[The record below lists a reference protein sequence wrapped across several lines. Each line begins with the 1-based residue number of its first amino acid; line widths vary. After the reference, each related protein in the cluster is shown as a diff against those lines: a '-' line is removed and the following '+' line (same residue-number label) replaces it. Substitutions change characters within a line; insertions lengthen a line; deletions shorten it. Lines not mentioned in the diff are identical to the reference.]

1 MSVLRIQASAGAIS
15 SLAIGEARCEHVA
28 VMIADFVT
36 MLSQMIGTQ
45 LDGIVGYNFLREFQV
60 SMDYPRSVLRLD

>member
-1 MSVLRIQASAGAIS
+1 V
-15 SLAIGEARCEHVA
+15 
-28 VMIADFVT
+28 IADFLT

-60 SMDYPRSVLRLD
+60 SIDYPRSVFNLA